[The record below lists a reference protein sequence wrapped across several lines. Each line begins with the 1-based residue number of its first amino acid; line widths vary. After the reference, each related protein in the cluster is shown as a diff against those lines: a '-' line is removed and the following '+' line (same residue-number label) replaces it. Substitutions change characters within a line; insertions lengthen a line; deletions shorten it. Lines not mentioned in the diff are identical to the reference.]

1 MRDLP
6 FTNWMSKVKLDMN
19 KLLKSIIIIILI
31 QTLAMVV
38 KSALSESLS
47 IGDVRLSAKQRGY
60 REAKLPR
67 GAACA

>member
-19 KLLKSIIIIILI
+19 KLLKSIIIIIL
-31 QTLAMVV
+31 TLAMVV

-47 IGDVRLSAKQRGY
+47 KVRSVM
-60 REAKLPR
+60 
-67 GAACA
+67 CV